1 MSSSPSAVR
10 TVRSAI
16 AARRRALRQQGQLS
30 QELAAYDTSSARH
43 DLDAVLDRYADTESA
58 PIRQILRRQSQGPVS
73 YHLSMH

>member
-10 TVRSAI
+10 TVRSSI

>member
-10 TVRSAI
+10 TVRSVI
-16 AARRRALRQQGQLS
+16 VERRRALRQQGQLS
-30 QELAAYDTSSARH
+30 RELAAYDTSSARH